1 MNHIHTFIKSDKE
14 GYEVCSDCGSYHSIA
29 QVNPRILYEEQ
40 PYWGDGTGRSGL
52 PDQCENLLS
61 TDDCGI
67 SKVDRVLQFV
77 PEMGD
82 RVLEIA
88 CAPGIMLQKLS
99 ERFLEVY
106 GIEPSEK
113 YIDFICKKAPKA
125 KVIHGYFPEV
135 TKPIPDG
142 SFDCIV
148 SLDCMEHCDDYDGFF
163 NEVERLLVYGG
174 TMVIMSPIILN
185 GGVINEGDFKPM
197 EHCWIHSQKFLEPYL
212 NEIFAHVE
220 FDEWFRGH
228 QMIICIK

>member
-1 MNHIHTFIKSDKE
+1 MNHTHQFIKSDKE
-14 GYEVCSDCGSYHSIA
+14 GYEVCTECGSYHSIA
-29 QVNPRILYEEQ
+29 QVNPKILYEEQ

-77 PEMGD
+77 AHGK

-99 ERFLEVY
+99 ETFTEAY
-106 GIEPSEK
+106 GIEPSSK

-148 SLDCMEHCDDYDGFF
+148 AMDLFEHIDDTDGFV
-163 NEVERLLVYGG
+163 NEAYRLLNHDGSL
-174 TMVIMSPIILN
+174 ICMSPIIFENAPLN
-185 GGVINEGDFKPM
+185 EKDFLPNE
-197 EHCWIHSQKFLEPYL
+197 HAWIYSWKFLEPYL
-212 NEIFAHVE
+212 KRKFYSVTSHAWIKGHEIFIA
-220 FDEWFRGH
+220 
-228 QMIICIK
+228 IK

>member
-1 MNHIHTFIKSDKE
+1 MTHIHTFIPSDKKD
-14 GYEVCSDCGSYHSIA
+14 YEVCAECGSYHSIA
-29 QVNPRILYEEQ
+29 QVNPKILYEEQ

-61 TDDCGI
+61 TDECGI
-67 SKVDRVLQFV
+67 SKVDIVLNYIPQ
-77 PEMGD
+77 GK

-88 CAPGIMLQKLS
+88 CAPGILLKKLS
-99 ERFLEVY
+99 EIYEEAY
-106 GIEPSEK
+106 GIEPNRV
-113 YIDFICKKAPKA
+113 YIDFICAKAPLA

-163 NEVERLLVYGG
+163 NEAYRLLPYGG

-185 GGVINEGDFKPM
+185 DGVINDAAFLPM
-197 EHCWIHSQKFLEPYL
+197 EHCYIHSQSF
-212 NEIFAHVE
+212 
-220 FDEWFRGH
+220 
-228 QMIICIK
+228 